1 MPLCNRVPTRVRGG
15 LRRLDGLNGV
25 FVVNGTPTAPTFP
38 DNPDVQSSDIACP
51 LSISDLLVTT
61 KGITMPGGLIALEQT
76 LLETS
81 PGRAVF
87 DALVQANLDL
97 RSVPPNT
104 IDRMLDAEIRRRIR
118 SGGFGAD
125 NDLVC

>member
-1 MPLCNRVPTRVRGG
+1 
-15 LRRLDGLNGV
+15 
-25 FVVNGTPTAPTFP
+25 
-38 DNPDVQSSDIACP
+38 
-51 LSISDLLVTT
+51 
-61 KGITMPGGLIALEQT
+61 MPGGLIALEQT